1 MNNEDLE
8 KLLLKMFERYPNCPT
23 PDHEPKKFHY
33 HLMMFLYNEGHLSKN
48 TDVHTTDIVV

>member
-23 PDHEPKKFHY
+23 PDQEPKKFHY